1 MKKITLLL
9 ICLSVLFSCSKDNE
23 ENFEEDN
30 SLCLCEQYFNEF
42 YNDYLIPSYQIKTI
56 TIKDF
61 NDPID
66 NKKQLLL
73 TVTYYNEVPM
83 SKVTTTVHDIWYK
96 YGDVSNDKI
105 GQWQSGG
112 EKGLEIVCNHLNK
125 RNVFNRYII
134 F

>member
-42 YNDYLIPSYQIKTI
+42 YNDYLIPSYQIKAI
-56 TIKDF
+56 TVKDF

-112 EKGLEIVCNHLNK
+112 EKGLQIVCNHLNK
-125 RNVFNRYII
+125 RNVFNRYIKN
-134 F
+134 